1 MKKNSLKNGP
11 DELGYYG
18 NGKSAMGGM
27 AVGETL
33 MPALH
38 DLNLG
43 FENAIKDKE
52 FLEEYAYYCKH
63 YIGRPSPYYYAENLS
78 NHLGGPKIFFKQEHL
93 NHTGSHKVNNSLFQV
108 LLAKRMGKTHLIC
121 ESGAGQHYS
130 ATAAVAAKFNMPLI
144 GVMGDI
150 DVRRVNQNII
160 KAKHYGAKL
169 KTVPGTLKEAIT
181 DAIKTWTT
189 NPEYA
194 YICGSVVSSNP
205 FPKIVAFAQ
214 SIIGKEIREQSMT
227 QEGKL
232 PDMICGCVGGG
243 SNFAGSIFEFLDEPN
258 IIKVGVEAAETAALT
273 NGTPGIMQGMKTY
286 MLQTDDGAK
295 SLGGMSLGAGI
306 TYFSVGPLHSY
317 LKDQKAQF
325 LNTLQVTYSS
335 ATDKEMLEAYKL
347 VAKTEGICS
356 ALEPMAAAAEV
367 IFRQSKNKSKDF
379 HICISLCGRGEKDLD
394 TIQENIGKDFE

>member
-317 LKDQKAQF
+317 LKDQGA
-325 LNTLQVTYSS
+325 VTYSS

-347 VAKTEGICS
+347 IAKTEGICS

>member
-93 NHTGSHKVNNSLFQV
+93 NHTGSHKVNNSLFQI

-317 LKDQKAQF
+317 LKDQGA
-325 LNTLQVTYSS
+325 VTYSS

>member
-1 MKKNSLKNGP
+1 MTKNSLKTGP

-18 NGKSAMGGM
+18 EGENAMGGM

-38 DLNLG
+38 ELNNS
-43 FENAIKDKE
+43 FEDAIKDKDFLDE
-52 FLEEYAYYCKH
+52 FAYYCKH
-63 YIGRPSPYYYAENLS
+63 YIGRPSPLYYAENLTKK
-78 NHLGGPKIFFKQEHL
+78 LGGAKILFKQEHL
-93 NHTGSHKVNNSLFQV
+93 NHTGSHKITNSLFQV
-108 LLAKRMGKTHLIC
+108 LLAKRMGKSHLIC

-130 ATAAVAAKFNMPLI
+130 ATAAVAAKFNMPLV

-150 DVRRVNQNII
+150 DVARVNQNII

-194 YICGSVVSSNP
+194 YICGSVVSSSP
-205 FPKIVAFAQ
+205 FPKIVTFAQ
-214 SIIGKEIREQSMT
+214 SIIGREIREQSMS
-227 QEGKL
+227 QEGKI
-232 PDMICGCVGGG
+232 PDMIVGCVGGG
-243 SNFAGSIFEFLDEPN
+243 SNFAGSIYEFLDEPGVTK
-258 IIKVGVEAAETAALT
+258 IGVEAYETAALT

-317 LKDQKAQF
+317 LKDQGAVQ
-325 LNTLQVTYSS
+325 YSS
-335 ATDKEMLEAYKL
+335 ANDKEMLEAYKII
-347 VAKTEGICS
+347 AQTEGICS
-356 ALEPMAAAAEV
+356 ALEPMAAAAEI
-367 IFRQSKNKSKDF
+367 IFRQAKSKPKEYI
-379 HICISLCGRGEKDLD
+379 ICLSLCGRGEKDLD
-394 TIQENIGKDFE
+394 VIQEHIGKDFE

>member
-205 FPKIVAFAQ
+205 FPKIVAFSQ

-317 LKDQKAQF
+317 LKDQGA
-325 LNTLQVTYSS
+325 VTYSS

>member
-43 FENAIKDKE
+43 FENAIKDKD

-150 DVRRVNQNII
+150 DVKRVNQNII

-317 LKDQKAQF
+317 LKDQGA
-325 LNTLQVTYSS
+325 VTYSS

-347 VAKTEGICS
+347 IAKTEGICS